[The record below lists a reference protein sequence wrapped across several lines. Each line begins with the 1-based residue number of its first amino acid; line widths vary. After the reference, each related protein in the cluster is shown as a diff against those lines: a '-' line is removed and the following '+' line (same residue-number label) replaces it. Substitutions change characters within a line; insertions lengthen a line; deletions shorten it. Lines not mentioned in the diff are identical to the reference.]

1 MQQRYLQCHSTR
13 RLWLRAL
20 GCLPATALL
29 PTLLSGGAWAAGY
42 PERPIKFVVPFGAGG
57 NVDGVG
63 RLLGAAMGPRLGQ
76 PVVVDNRAGAGG
88 SLGAGVVAQGAAD
101 GYTLLVGS
109 NGPLTINP
117 FVQAKLVYDPMKD
130 FAPLALAGVV
140 PHVLV
145 ATSGLPARTLAELI
159 ALSKREAVS
168 CASSGI
174 GSATHLTL
182 ERFNAQ
188 TGAKIAHVPYRGGG
202 TLVPDLLGGTV
213 QLACM
218 EFSTAL
224 PLHKSGKA
232 RILAV
237 AGARRSALAPE
248 LPTFIESGVDG
259 FTAQSF
265 VGLLAP
271 VSTPADILRKLEA
284 AAAAALATPDMA
296 ARLQG
301 LGLDAADASART
313 AAGFKELLRQDY
325 ERSREAVR
333 IAGIKPE

>member
-1 MQQRYLQCHSTR
+1 MRDTR
-13 RLWLRAL
+13 WPRRAL
-20 GCLPATALL
+20 LRTLACLPAAALL
-29 PTLLSGGAWAAGY
+29 PRHALAGEF
-42 PERPIKFVVPFGAGG
+42 PERPIRFIVPFGAGG

-63 RLLGAAMGPRLGQ
+63 RLLGAAMGRRLGQ

-88 SLGAGVVAQGAAD
+88 SLGAGLVAQSPAD

-117 FVQAKLVYDPMKD
+117 FVQSRLAYDPMKD
-130 FAPLALAGVV
+130 FAPIALAGVV

-145 ATSGLPARTLAELI
+145 SSNGLPARTLAELVT
-159 ALSKREAVS
+159 ASLRDPVS
-168 CASSGI
+168 CATSGI

-188 TGAKIAHVPYRGGG
+188 TGARIAHVPYRGGN
-202 TLVPDLLGGTV
+202 TLVPDLVAGTV
-213 QLACM
+213 QMAAM
-218 EFSTAL
+218 ELSTAL
-224 PLHKSGKA
+224 PLHKAGMA

-237 AGARRSALAPE
+237 AGAERSPLLPE
-248 LPTFIESGVDG
+248 VPTFIESGVAG

-271 VSTPADILRKLEA
+271 VSTPVDIRLKLEDA
-284 AAAAALATPDMA
+284 AIASLATPEMA

-301 LGLDAADASART
+301 LGLAPAGAAERSAR
-313 AAGFKELLRQDY
+313 GFAELLRVDY
-325 ERSREAVR
+325 VRSREAVR
-333 IAGIKPE
+333 TAGIKAE